1 LSLWHW
7 VLASG
12 GVVFASSF
20 DGFMTGIAYSIKGL
34 RINYGHY
41 WMIGFCTGTMMG
53 ISMVFGKLLASVMPD
68 NMESVIGAAILV
80 GLGVWNV
87 IQEAPPRENR
97 RLLQAHSSQEA
108 SPSVDLQVEL
118 NRHTPT
124 ADVSHVTARSRPDSS
139 KRNCIV
145 DAIKTVLAVFKEP
158 LKADRDLSGSIDT
171 TEAWVLSIALGLDAF
186 AAGLGASV
194 AGFPMLLIVISA
206 IASPA
211 FVYLGITA
219 GNAARG
225 KNNPR
230 RNQVLAGII
239 LIVVGLAKAFG
250 FM

>member
-1 LSLWHW
+1 
-7 VLASG
+7 
-12 GVVFASSF
+12 
-20 DGFMTGIAYSIKGL
+20 
-34 RINYGHY
+34 
-41 WMIGFCTGTMMG
+41 
-53 ISMVFGKLLASVMPD
+53 
-68 NMESVIGAAILV
+68 MERYPREL
-80 GLGVWNV
+80 
-87 IQEAPPRENR
+87 PRENR
-97 RLLQAHSSQEA
+97 RLLQAHLLKEA
-108 SPSVDLQVEL
+108 SPSVDLQVEA

-124 ADVSHVTARSRPDSS
+124 ADVSHVTAVGPDSS